1 MLTFAGIICALQ
13 HLQLCNSHQGAVWL
27 WIYMYILK
35 SVSQVRT
42 PNAKCIAQ
50 EHWEDLSLPLKSS
63 GAESRKNHR
72 CNWNI
77 FLFWFSCSD
86 FPILL
91 FAMLLK
97 LGERKLLLLSDPQQQ
112 FHKDESVSEGKR
124 SEKLL
129 KEILEFSPKTN
140 EFCRNK
146 WCYCII
152 EIDNGIAL

>member
-27 WIYMYILK
+27 WIYTYIFK

-72 CNWNI
+72 CIWNI
-77 FLFWFSCSD
+77 FLFWFSYSAVCNAARVRGEKIAASLRLAAAISQGGKCLQREMFWEASKGNACVFTQD
-86 FPILL
+86 KWILQKQM
-91 FAMLLK
+91 MLLYY
-97 LGERKLLLLSDPQQQ
+97 RY
-112 FHKDESVSEGKR
+112 R
-124 SEKLL
+124 
-129 KEILEFSPKTN
+129 
-140 EFCRNK
+140 
-146 WCYCII
+146 
-152 EIDNGIAL
+152 